1 MSLLPQRKKSAEE
14 IAKLRESLGIPGLS
28 PEEEMPVGNATPAGL
43 AIETPTVVIAEKI
56 SEPPPPSP
64 LAPIPLTTANEP
76 KPVRSLKRS
85 ERMPVL
91 PVDDSEPLPHLADP
105 APVRIPASSP
115 LPVAPGLRPVRS
127 LRKSEQAPL
136 PAQRP
141 EPSPDSSLPIHRHSD
156 RELNDLR
163 RRDALTA
170 LAQEIRPPSLSAHFS
185 VIIAGYL
192 SVIAAGVFFHFYDLA
207 KELLPVTAAGVAVS
221 LICAGFI
228 FFKKPLS
235 RHHAAFI
242 SVAALFVIVFGT
254 LHYFPQLRYGT

>member
-28 PEEEMPVGNATPAGL
+28 PEEEMPVENLTPAPASL
-43 AIETPTVVIAEKI
+43 PSAVIPEKI
-56 SEPPPPSP
+56 SEPPATST
-64 LAPIPLTTANEP
+64 LAPIPLPDAQEP

-85 ERMPVL
+85 ERIPIL
-91 PVDDSEPLPHLADP
+91 PLDDHELSPHP
-105 APVRIPASSP
+105 AVPAAVKIPASSP

-141 EPSPDSSLPIHRHSD
+141 EPAPDSSLPIHRHSD
-156 RELNDLR
+156 HELNDIR
-163 RRDALTA
+163 RREALAA
-170 LAQEIRPPSLSAHFS
+170 LAQEVRPPVLSAHFS

-192 SVIAAGVFFHFYDLA
+192 SVVSAGVFFHFYDLA
-207 KELLPVTAAGVAVS
+207 KHLLPVTASGVVVS
-221 LICAGFI
+221 LLCAAFI

-254 LHYFPQLRYGT
+254 LHYFPQLQHGT